1 MGPPMKRYHKNKA
14 THLEMFL
21 YKLRDAQGNVMA
33 NYETNQTNVSIGNS
47 SPVYTLHE
55 LYMYGS
61 QRLGILSVK
70 KTIVNPPGPVRDDPP
85 VNTTLYSTSGHK
97 QYELYNHLGNVLSTV
112 SDDAPNANHEATLIS
127 SNDYYPFGAPMK
139 GRDYMNLTYNDGEYR
154 YGFNGK
160 EKDDEV
166 KGAGNQQD
174 YGMRI
179 FDPRLGRF
187 MSVDPKASSFPW
199 QSPYAAF
206 DNNPILKNDPTGE
219 SGEVT
224 INKQSKTITVTSNL
238 VMYGGA
244 ASTALAKS
252 TAKDIQDKWNAAAGK
267 VKIDGVEYKV
277 QFSVT
282 GSYNENLTAGDIS
295 KNTDIKNNYIRAEET
310 VAGNISYMDDAGS
323 NTGYYLLNNIK
334 GDGSTTEAHEF
345 GHGYGLEHPE
355 DGDLRGEGQPGIM
368 AARGTLV
375 DAQYQYNA
383 KAKAGEA
390 GGTINP
396 EKRKVTQ
403 GDINNLGLDK
413 LKFDKSGKANLGKL
427 TNKYHEKTK

>member
-1 MGPPMKRYHKNKA
+1 MQSNLHSFGMLMKER
-14 THLEMFL
+14 TF
-21 YKLRDAQGNVMA
+21 
-33 NYETNQTNVSIGNS
+33 S
-47 SPVYTLHE
+47 S
-55 LYMYGS
+55 G
-61 QRLGILSVK
+61 
-70 KTIVNPPGPVRDDPP
+70 
-85 VNTTLYSTSGHK
+85 
-97 QYELYNHLGNVLSTV
+97 
-112 SDDAPNANHEATLIS
+112 
-127 SNDYYPFGAPMK
+127 DYRFS
-139 GRDYMNLTYNDGEYR
+139 
-154 YGFNGK
+154 FNGK
-160 EKDDEV
+160 EKTDEINGEGNEMDF
-166 KGAGNQQD
+166 GA
-174 YGMRI
+174 RI
-179 FDPRLGRF
+179 YDGRLGRW

-224 INKQSKTITVTSNL
+224 INEQSKTITVTSNL
-238 VMYGGA
+238 TLYGGA
-244 ASTALAKS
+244 ASAALAKS
-252 TAKDIQDKWNAAAGK
+252 TAKDIQDKWNAAGGK

-282 GSYNENLTAGDIS
+282 GSYDENLTAGDIS
-295 KNTDIKNNYIRAEET
+295 KNKDIKNNYIRVEET

-334 GDGSTTEAHEF
+334 SDGSTTEGHEF

-375 DAQYQYNA
+375 DGQYQYNP

-396 EKRKVTQ
+396 EKRKVTS
-403 GDINNLGLDK
+403 GDIKNLGLDK
-413 LKFDKSGKANLGKL
+413 LKYDKNGKANLGKL
-427 TNKYHEKTK
+427 TNTHHEKTK